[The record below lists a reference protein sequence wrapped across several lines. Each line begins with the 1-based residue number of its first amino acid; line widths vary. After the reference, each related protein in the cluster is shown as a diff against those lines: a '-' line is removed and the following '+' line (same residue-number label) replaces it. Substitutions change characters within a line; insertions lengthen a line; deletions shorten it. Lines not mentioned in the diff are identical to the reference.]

1 MSKKSV
7 TLSQACEGMIRYK
20 QATGKAENTISDY
33 RVTFK
38 KLFYYFEGDPQIG
51 TITKREM
58 IEFFAWLQ
66 EEYLTEPDG
75 VAPRGKF
82 KLSAKTVLNIH
93 TNFSALWRWA
103 VEEGFVKTNIIR
115 AIQPPAVSE
124 SLIETFT
131 REDIEKLLNAC
142 DRGQT
147 WKTRSETTSERS
159 TGIRDRAIILTLLD
173 TGVRAS
179 ELAGM
184 KFGDMNL
191 NTNSIRVRGKG
202 PGRDAKE
209 RLVYIGKRTGQAIWK
224 SLVPRMN
231 DIHEDDLIF
240 VVGPKD
246 DFRPLTRQH
255 LLKLVSRL
263 GERAGVKN
271 VHPHRFRHTFAINYL
286 RNGGGEFTLCALLG
300 HTDLEMTRRYARIAQ
315 VDTANGHRKAGPVDN
330 WKL

>member
-38 KLFYYFEGDPQIG
+38 KLFYYFESEPQIA
-51 TITKREM
+51 TITKGEM

-93 TNFSALWRWA
+93 TNLSALWRWA
-103 VEEGFVKTNIIR
+103 VEEGFAKTNIIR

-147 WKTRSETTSERS
+147 WKTRSETTTERS

-209 RLVYIGKRTGQAIWK
+209 RLVYIGKRTGQSIWK
-224 SLVPRMN
+224 ALVPRMN
-231 DIHEDDLIF
+231 DMHEDDLIF
-240 VVGPKD
+240 MVGPKD
-246 DFRPLTRQH
+246 DLRPLTRQH